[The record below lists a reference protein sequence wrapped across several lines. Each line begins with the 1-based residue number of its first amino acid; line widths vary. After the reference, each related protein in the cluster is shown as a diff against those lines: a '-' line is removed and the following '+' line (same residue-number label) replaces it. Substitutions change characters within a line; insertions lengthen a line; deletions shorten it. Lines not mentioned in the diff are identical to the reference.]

1 MVFSAPIFLFGFL
14 PIALLLYFLSPKRL
28 KNIVLL
34 LISLTF
40 YAWGEVFYLIVMLIS
55 IIANYVIGLLLNS
68 AHVKQ
73 DNLDVTRHFGSPKL
87 FLVLG
92 VCINLCL
99 LITFKYAN
107 FLNDNVNVLL
117 EAWHFDPINL
127 EPVHLPLGIS
137 FFTFQALSY
146 TVDVYRKQVAVQRNI
161 LDFALY
167 ISLFPQLIAGPIVRY
182 KDIAEQISERNTSLN
197 MFANGSR
204 RFIYGLAKKTLI
216 ANSLGQV
223 ADDIF
228 AISGNDLTTPIAW
241 IGIIAYSL
249 QIYFDFS
256 GYSDMAIGLGLMFG
270 FKFLEN
276 FNYPYISKSIRE
288 FWRRWHISLSTWFR
302 DYVYISLGGNRVS
315 KPRVYLNL
323 LIVFILTGFWH
334 GASWNFLIW
343 GLFHGG
349 FLTLEHAGFSK
360 ILEKTKLPIQH
371 LYVLFVVIVGWVFFR
386 AENLPHALSYIK
398 TMFNPATMPTT
409 HHQYAQFISSEVLL
423 AFFIGIIL
431 ATPVYPI
438 LREHVASIK
447 SSQKAIVADMAGLVF
462 LLSLL
467 GLSILKI
474 ASSTYDPFIYF
485 RF

>member
-1 MVFSAPIFLFGFL
+1 MVFSAPIFLFAFL

-40 YAWGEVFYLIVMLIS
+40 YAWGEVFYLIIMLIS
-55 IIANYVIGLLLNS
+55 IIANYVIGLCLHS
-68 AHVKQ
+68 SQIKQ
-73 DNLDVTRHFGSPKL
+73 DKIGTSRFSGSPKF
-87 FLVLG
+87 FLILG
-92 VCINLCL
+92 VGINLCL
-99 LITFKYAN
+99 LVTFKYAN
-107 FLNDNVNVLL
+107 FLTDNVNSLL
-117 EAWHFDPINL
+117 EVFDL
-127 EPVHLPLGIS
+127 DLVDLDPVHLPLGIS

-146 TVDVYRKQVAVQRNI
+146 IVDVYRKQVSVQRKI

-182 KDIAEQISERNTSLN
+182 RDIAEQILERETSIEL
-197 MFANGSR
+197 FANGSR

-223 ADDIF
+223 ADNIF
-228 AISGNDLTTPIAW
+228 AIAGNDLTTPVAW

-288 FWRRWHISLSTWFR
+288 FWRRWHISLSSWFR

-334 GASWNFLIW
+334 GASWNFLFW
-343 GLFHGG
+343 GLFHGA
-349 FLTLEHAGFSK
+349 FLTFEHAGFSK
-360 ILEKTKLPIQH
+360 VLEKAWLPFQH
-371 LYVLFVVIVGWVFFR
+371 IYVLFVAVIGWVFFR
-386 AENLPHALSYIK
+386 AEDLPHALSYIK
-398 TMFNPATMPTT
+398 TMFNLADFHTT
-409 HHQYAQFISSEVLL
+409 HHQYSQFISSEVIL
-423 AFFIGIIL
+423 AFVVGIIL
-431 ATPVYPI
+431 ATPVYTK
-438 LREHVASIK
+438 LRGGVAAIK
-447 SSQKAIVADMAGLVF
+447 SSQKAMVADMAGQLF
-462 LLSLL
+462 LFSLL

-474 ASSTYDPFIYF
+474 AASTYDPFIYF

>member
-1 MVFSAPIFLFGFL
+1 MVFSAPIFLFAFL
-14 PIALLLYFLSPKRL
+14 PIALLLYFLSPKKL
-28 KNIVLL
+28 KNTVLL

-40 YAWGEVFYLIVMLIS
+40 YAWGEVFYLIIMLIS
-55 IIANYVIGLLLNS
+55 ILANYVIGLCLHS
-68 AHVKQ
+68 SQVKQ
-73 DNLDVTRHFGSPKL
+73 GKICTSRFSSSPKL
-87 FLVLG
+87 FLILG
-92 VCINLCL
+92 VGINLCL
-99 LITFKYAN
+99 LVTFKYAN
-107 FLNDNVNVLL
+107 FLTDNVNSLLKVLD
-117 EAWHFDPINL
+117 FDPINL

-146 TVDVYRKQVAVQRNI
+146 IVDVYRKQVSVQRSI
-161 LDFALY
+161 LNFALY

-182 KDIAEQISERNTSLN
+182 KDIAEQILERETSIEL
-197 MFANGSR
+197 FANGSR
-204 RFIYGLAKKTLI
+204 RFVYGLAKKTLI

-223 ADDIF
+223 ADNIF
-228 AISGNDLTTPIAW
+228 AIAGNDLTTPITW

-288 FWRRWHISLSTWFR
+288 FWRRWHISLSSWFR

-315 KPRVYLNL
+315 KPQVYLNL

-343 GLFHGG
+343 GLFHGA
-349 FLTLEHAGFSK
+349 FLTFEHAGFSK
-360 ILEKTKLPIQH
+360 VLEKTWLPLQH
-371 LYVLFVVIVGWVFFR
+371 IYVLFVAVIGWVFFR
-386 AENLPHALSYIK
+386 AEDLPHALSYIK
-398 TMFNPATMPTT
+398 TMFNPADFYTT
-409 HHQYAQFISSEVLL
+409 HHQYSQFISSEAIL
-423 AFFIGIIL
+423 AFVIGIIL
-431 ATPVYPI
+431 TTPVYTK
-438 LREHVASIK
+438 LRGQVASIK
-447 SSQKAIVADMAGLVF
+447 SSQKAMVADMADQVF

-474 ASSTYDPFIYF
+474 AASTYDPFIYF